1 MAQVADS
8 EFGARRGRTIAR
20 LAAYSLLLLFLISVL
35 VAVLGSLST
44 DPARAL
50 NLITEVLERSTLP
63 LVAVLFLY
71 LGFSGDAVPA
81 KWECRIALW
90 MRPLLRL
97 AALLYL
103 ITAIAVAALIPQ
115 LEAARVATLESR
127 LQQSEQGLAALR
139 QGVEQVGDAALL
151 RRLLAVQP
159 QLLRSFE
166 TEGGANPDEPL
177 DVQRSRANTLLERA
191 ETNLRREYQG
201 QRAELSFGLARQA
214 VRLALTAFVYALFY
228 LLVAQIWP
236 RSLAATV
243 ERIRAL
249 RTRREAEAE

>member
-1 MAQVADS
+1 MGQAVDT
-8 EFGARRGRTIAR
+8 EFGARRGRTLAR
-20 LAAYSLLLLFLISVL
+20 LAAYSLLLVFLISVL
-35 VAVLGSLST
+35 AAVLGSGGT
-44 DPARAL
+44 DPARVL
-50 NLITEVLERSTLP
+50 TLITEVLERSTLP

-71 LGFSGDAVPA
+71 QGFSAEAVPA
-81 KWECRIALW
+81 LWECRLALW
-90 MRPLLRL
+90 LRPLLRL

-103 ITAIAVAALIPQ
+103 LSAIAVAGLTPR
-115 LEAARVATLESR
+115 LEATRVATLESQ
-127 LQQSEQGLAALR
+127 LQQGLQGLSGLR
-139 QGVEQVGDAALL
+139 QAVERVDNPALL

-166 TEGGANPDEPL
+166 AEGGIAPDSPL
-177 DVQRSRANTLLERA
+177 DAQRSRAETLLERA

-214 VRLALTAFVYALFY
+214 IRLALTAFVYALFY

-249 RTRREAEAE
+249 RARREAEAE